1 MFQGGKIKDDQLCLT
16 HCCILSNYPL
26 NIYQKGL
33 IKCGNCMTFE
43 LGKWGMKWLEL
54 QIIHNIWSIIIFSIK
69 LRFKLDQYFT
79 YQHRHT
85 SVGYVC

>member
-1 MFQGGKIKDDQLCLT
+1 
-16 HCCILSNYPL
+16 
-26 NIYQKGL
+26 
-33 IKCGNCMTFE
+33 MTFE